1 MISTKNRSNQ
11 SEEMDDFDFSGPVLT
26 KTLNQI
32 ANINKWLGG
41 NEVTINGLKKLLKDC
56 PKDKKL
62 TVVDLGCGNG
72 DMLRVIASYGKKKGI
87 DFNLIGVD
95 ANQHTIDYA
104 RELSKEYAEISY
116 VMQDVLADDF
126 EGIPCDIVLATL
138 FMHHFKKEEIT
149 TLVTS
154 MLNRANA
161 GIIINDLH
169 RNKIAFGLFQ
179 LLCLTFIR
187 DEISKND
194 GLISIASGFKRSDF
208 EKYGRKAKFNN
219 DQIIWKWSFRFI
231 WLISIYECEN

>member
-41 NEVTINGLKKLLKDC
+41 NAVSVNGLKKLLKDC
-56 PKDKKL
+56 PSGKKI
-62 TVVDLGCGNG
+62 TIVDLGCGNG
-72 DMLRVIASYGKKKGI
+72 DMLRVVADYGRKRGFDFDLLGI
-87 DFNLIGVD
+87 D

-104 RELSKEYAEISY
+104 RELSKEYTEISY

-169 RNKIAFGLFQ
+169 RSKLAYFLYK
-179 LLCLTFIR
+179 LVTFPV
-187 DEISKND
+187 KNQMVKKD
-194 GLISIASGFKRSDF
+194 GLISILRGFKR
-208 EKYGRKAKFNN
+208 N
-219 DQIIWKWSFRFI
+219 DLNEMASVITGKSIIVWKWAFRYQWI
-231 WLISIYECEN
+231 IRK

>member
-41 NEVTINGLKKLLKDC
+41 NAVSINGLKKLLKDC
-56 PKDKKL
+56 PLDKKI
-62 TVVDLGCGNG
+62 TVIDLGCGNG
-72 DMLRVIASYGKKKGI
+72 DMLRVVADYGRKRGL
-87 DFNLIGVD
+87 DFDLLGVD

-154 MLNRANA
+154 MLNRANT

-169 RNKIAFGLFQ
+169 RSKLAYFLYK
-179 LLCLTFIR
+179 LVTFPV
-187 DEISKND
+187 KNQMVKKD
-194 GLISIASGFKRSDF
+194 GLISILRGFKRKDLNEMASVITG
-208 EKYGRKAKFNN
+208 KS
-219 DQIIWKWSFRFI
+219 IIVWKWAFRYQWI
-231 WLISIYECEN
+231 IRK